1 MPTDEERREV
11 ARRLREMAEERFDF
25 CAHNVA
31 LEIGLDD
38 PSDFDDLFDEEHE
51 EAWLRLADLIDP
63 PAAAHECVP
72 GECPLN
78 VRHDND
84 LIEPSE
90 RACYYYDSETNRC
103 GCYDT
108 RLVDRERLLAIA
120 TMMAAD
126 SVRSVKQGISVSPV
140 YILHAARN
148 IAEACGETF
157 GSIRNRELAKWGT
170 SIVPKETIV
179 DRDALLKLADEMEQA
194 GKEYRYQAN
203 ENAVYSDLIDDAP
216 EEFVEYARRIRE
228 ALGEVEK

>member
-1 MPTDEERREV
+1 MTACTDDERREV

-84 LIEPSE
+84 RI
-90 RACYYYDSETNRC
+90 
-103 GCYDT
+103 
-108 RLVDRERLLAIA
+108 
-120 TMMAAD
+120 
-126 SVRSVKQGISVSPV
+126 
-140 YILHAARN
+140 
-148 IAEACGETF
+148 
-157 GSIRNRELAKWGT
+157 
-170 SIVPKETIV
+170 
-179 DRDALLKLADEMEQA
+179 DRDALLAVAETLEDCA
-194 GKEYRYQAN
+194 GRG
-203 ENAVYSDLIDDAP
+203 SDLTTLGYSCLAK
-216 EEFVEYARRIRE
+216 RIRE
-228 ALGEVEK
+228 ACGEVVE